1 MDRKGTAMVEAAI
14 VLPMVIAA
22 VAVTILLLSFMMR
35 EAASWAGL
43 HLAVNAAMGEK
54 TKTQIHYDHL
64 PSKEISRGW
73 RNGHQCHRA
82 EETLHFSC
90 RVVMQGKK
98 ESRKECT
105 VYDVNEKRYIRNV
118 DLLRT
123 WKDSGQENGDE
134 K

>member
-1 MDRKGTAMVEAAI
+1 MGLFVGQWGSY
-14 VLPMVIAA
+14 PQ
-22 VAVTILLLSFMMR
+22 
-35 EAASWAGL
+35 ASTNAKACKTNVYRRL
-43 HLAVNAAMGEK
+43 H
-54 TKTQIHYDHL
+54 
-64 PSKEISRGW
+64 
-73 RNGHQCHRA
+73 
-82 EETLHFSC
+82 TLNRYSY